1 MVYRAPNTFLSE
13 RNLSLNGIDVRYPA
27 SSISHFDEIAAKSK
41 SSNGYADKA
50 QEKDNSEPKNA
61 PKSQRA
67 NRTANFSYYVVFRI
81 NQVIVTHNQLS

>member
-50 QEKDNSEPKNA
+50 QEKDNSEPKT
-61 PKSQRA
+61 PPLEMVKVPPVISSMVSLPSRA
-67 NRTANFSYYVVFRI
+67 LRP
-81 NQVIVTHNQLS
+81 